1 MRTKCMEGKC
11 EKGCPEK
18 LVIWKP
24 CVKPDILIK
33 CWTLKNSKAQF
44 HGCCVE
50 HMGRVKC
57 IINSSAFKT
66 IMQELRSQVEELWK
80 HHAHVMVACV
90 DGYGCH
96 RARTLAAILTAYY
109 EQRGFDSKGPF
120 RATCKGW
127 WMRYCRMKE
136 CEPVKQVTQLLY
148 AAIGDK

>member
-1 MRTKCMEGKC
+1 MW
-11 EKGCPEK
+11 PPK
-18 LVIWKP
+18 LKY
-24 CVKPDILIK
+24 DILVK
-33 CWTLKNSKAQF
+33 CRTLKNSKAQF
-44 HGCCVE
+44 RGCCVE
-50 HMGRVKC
+50 HLERAKGV
-57 IINSSAFKT
+57 INSSAFKT
-66 IMQELRSQVEELWK
+66 IMQDLRSQVEELWK

-96 RARTLAAILTAYY
+96 RARTLAAILQAYY
-109 EQRGFDSKGPF
+109 QQRGFDSKGPF

>member
-1 MRTKCMEGKC
+1 MEGKC

-18 LVIWKP
+18 LVKWKP

-44 HGCCVE
+44 RGCCVE

-66 IMQELRSQVEELWK
+66 IMQELRSQVEELCK

-96 RARTLAAILTAYY
+96 RTRTLAAILTAYY

-120 RATCKGW
+120 RATEQGW
-127 WMRYCRMKE
+127 WMKYCRVKE
-136 CEPVKQVTQLLY
+136 CEAAKKVTQQLY
-148 AAIGDK
+148 KAIADK

>member
-1 MRTKCMEGKC
+1 MRTKSMEGKC

-18 LVIWKP
+18 LVKWKP

-33 CWTLKNSKAQF
+33 CWTLQNSKAQF
-44 HGCCVE
+44 RGCCEV

-57 IINSSAFKT
+57 IINCPAFKT
-66 IMQELRSQVEELWK
+66 IMQELRSQVEEHWK

-96 RARTLAAILTAYY
+96 RARTLAAILQAYY

-120 RATCKGW
+120 RATCEGW
-127 WMRYCRMKE
+127 RMRYCRTKE
-136 CEPVKQVTQLLY
+136 CEPAIKVTQLLY

>member
-1 MRTKCMEGKC
+1 MEGKC

-18 LVIWKP
+18 LVKWKP

-44 HGCCVE
+44 RGCCEV

-57 IINSSAFKT
+57 IINCPAFKT
-66 IMQELRSQVEELWK
+66 IMQELRSQIEEQWK
-80 HHAHVMVACV
+80 HRAHVFVACV

-96 RARTLAAILTAYY
+96 RARTLATILTAYY

-120 RATCKGW
+120 RATEQGW
-127 WMRYCRMKE
+127 WMKYCRVKE
-136 CEPVKQVTQLLY
+136 CESAKKVTQLLY
-148 AAIGDK
+148 KAIADK